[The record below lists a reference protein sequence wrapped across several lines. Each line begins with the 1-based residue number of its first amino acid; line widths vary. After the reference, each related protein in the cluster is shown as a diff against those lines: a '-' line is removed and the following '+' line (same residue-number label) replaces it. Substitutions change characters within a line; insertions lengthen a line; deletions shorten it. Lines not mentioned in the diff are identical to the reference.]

1 MVTAPRHNDSV
12 DIAIIGGGIGGL
24 SAALAFQRVGLSATV
39 YEQAPRI
46 EAVGAG
52 IGLWPGAL
60 NSLREIGVAQWFWDL
75 PVCPFRWAQTATPR
89 GKPITGFDVSG
100 ITGGLGYVVR
110 RSDLHS
116 ALLEPLDPK
125 AVVIGKRLVGLRQ
138 ADGVTLSFDDGTVT
152 TADLVIGAD
161 GLQSVVRRAVLGASR
176 ARYSGETCWR
186 GIAKFQ
192 TADAGLMQEFQGAGR
207 RGAVHAVDAQT
218 VYWWTTARA
227 AAGAP
232 AGSKDDLV
240 GALRDWDC
248 ELPAAIAAT
257 EESAILHNDLYDRD
271 PVSRWSDGPVTLL
284 GDAAHPTTPNLGLG
298 GCMAIEDSLVLA
310 RAVREN
316 RTFGP
321 ALAQYEY
328 ERHARTSRVVK
339 MSRLM
344 GRTGSI
350 GNPWLERG
358 WRVANA
364 LTPAR
369 VGASL
374 LAREVG
380 YEPGPLHR

>member
-1 MVTAPRHNDSV
+1 MEV
-12 DIAIIGGGIGGL
+12 AIIGGGIGGL
-24 SAALAFQRVGLSATV
+24 SAALAFQRLGLSATV

-60 NSLREIGVAQWFWDL
+60 NTLRELGVARWFWDL
-75 PVCPFRWAQTATPR
+75 PVCPFRWAQTATPN
-89 GKPITGFDVSG
+89 GKPITGFDVTG

-110 RSDLHS
+110 RSDLHA
-116 ALLEPLDPK
+116 ALLEPLDPHSVK
-125 AVVIGKRLVGLRQ
+125 TGKRLVALRH
-138 ADGVTLSFDDGTVT
+138 ADGVTLSFEDGTVA
-152 TADLVIGAD
+152 TADLVVGAD
-161 GLQSVVRRAVLGASR
+161 GLQSMVRRVVLGEAP
-176 ARYSGETCWR
+176 ARYSGQTCWR
-186 GIAKFQ
+186 GVARFH
-192 TADAGLMQEFQGAGR
+192 TADPGLMQEFQGAGR
-207 RGAVHAVDAQT
+207 RGAVHALDAQT

-227 AAGAP
+227 PAGAP
-232 AGSKDDLV
+232 AQTKDDLV

-257 EESAILHNDLYDRD
+257 EESAILQNDLYDRD

-298 GCMAIEDSLVLA
+298 GCMAIEDALVLA
-310 RAVREN
+310 RALREN
-316 RTFGP
+316 RAFGQ
-321 ALAQYEY
+321 ALAQYEF
-328 ERHARTSRVVK
+328 ERHPRTARVVK

-344 GRTGSI
+344 GLTGSI
-350 GNPWLERG
+350 RNRGLERG
-358 WRVANA
+358 WRIANA

-380 YEPGPLHR
+380 YEPGPLQR